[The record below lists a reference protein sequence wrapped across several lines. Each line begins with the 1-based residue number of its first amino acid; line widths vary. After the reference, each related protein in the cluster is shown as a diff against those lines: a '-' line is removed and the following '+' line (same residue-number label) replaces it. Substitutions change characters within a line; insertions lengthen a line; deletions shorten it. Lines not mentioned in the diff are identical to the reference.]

1 MFGREARLPVDVCFG
16 LSQAGEEDITHHQY
30 VDKLRKER
38 ELSEDAVG
46 DLRRLVAARTGTRCD
61 GIVLKRW
68 RAIFGDRVTR
78 GDLAECR
85 WDPG

>member
-1 MFGREARLPVDVCFG
+1 SILCRPVG
-16 LSQAGEEDITHHQY
+16 LVG
-30 VDKLRKER
+30 KLVGVK

-78 GDLAECR
+78 GDLAEHLGLNMV
-85 WDPG
+85 PTVITVV